1 MPDIPSK
8 ISELIETFDRNIEA
22 YHSPQYY
29 ETQLRIEFIDPFF
42 EELGWDVINK
52 AGNAPQYRDVIH
64 EDAISIAGATK
75 APDYCFRIGGVR
87 KFFLETK
94 KPSINIK
101 GDREPAYQL
110 RRYAWS
116 AKLPL
121 SILTNFEE
129 FAIYDCLTRPSHT
142 DSAATARIMLLS
154 YKDYPDKWQE
164 IAAIFSKDAILK
176 GSFDKFA
183 VSEKGKRGTTTV
195 DKEFLAE
202 IESWRR
208 ILAQI
213 IAIRNR
219 SLSIPELNFAV
230 QQTIDRILF
239 LRMCEDRGIEPL
251 GQLQAIISG
260 DRVYPRLCEI
270 FEKADQK
277 YNSGLFHFED
287 EPNREPPDKLTLNL
301 VVDDDKLKW
310 ILGSLYYPRSPYEFS
325 VMPPEIL
332 GNVYEQFLGKVITL
346 TPAHH
351 AKIEEKPEVKKAGG
365 VYYTPSYIVDYIVK
379 NTVVKLL
386 GAFPNTLSE
395 PVLSL
400 VERVE
405 GSDSAGHCEEAE
417 GRRGN
422 LRNDPSCHSE
432 SGKAVVPDEES
443 HSSIANLKSKIEN
456 HNPLTPKQVAHLRI
470 LDPAC
475 GSGSFLLGAYTH
487 LLDYHLDWYTKD
499 DPETWLKKKNP
510 PIYQVSPHTCGG
522 GPFYRL
528 TVSEKK
534 RILLNNIFGVDID
547 PQAVEVT
554 KLSLLLKVLEGE
566 NSQTL
571 QNQYLM
577 FHERALPDL
586 ANNIKCGN
594 SLIAPD
600 FFDNLEPSVIA
611 SEAKQSHHR
620 HSREACPERSRG
632 SGNLDDLRQKINP
645 FDWQQEFPQI
655 FSRKNAGFD
664 AVIGNPPYLKEY
676 TNHQPFHDLQGT
688 KLYKYYQGKMDLW
701 CIFACHALDL
711 LKKGG
716 LHSFIAPNNWITNY
730 GASKLRDK
738 ILSETN
744 FRIFVDF
751 GSYMVFQN
759 ASIQTMIY
767 LLEKT
772 GKPNYGETEYKRL
785 NIKKISE
792 SELVQFLERNKIT
805 PKVGISFSTK
815 IESIGKGR
823 VFTFV
828 NPKALKIIDTI
839 YCKGNYRF
847 KENEIAQGIVSPQD
861 YVISNHLSKLRKKE
875 ISLGE
880 GIFILSDE
888 EKDKMKLNQ
897 TEKKYIK
904 PFYTTEELYRY
915 HGDSKNKLWI
925 IYTNKQALEQ
935 IANMPNISKHLDRF
949 KSVITSDNK
958 PYGLHRARNED
969 FFTGEKITSLRKT
982 DKPHFTYTDFPCY
995 VSQTFFVLKPKDINL
1010 KYLTGLL
1017 NSKLIMYWLKHKGK
1031 MQGDILQIDK
1041 EPLLNI
1047 PIRTID
1053 FDNPE
1058 DKAIHDKM
1066 VQLVERM
1073 LELHKKLSTARIP
1086 DEKTRIQRE
1095 ISATDSQIDKLVY
1108 SLYGLIENE
1117 IKIVEESEKQ

>member
-22 YHSPQYY
+22 YHSQQYN

-42 EELGWDVINK
+42 EELGWDVTNK

-121 SILTNFEE
+121 SILTDFEE

-154 YKDYPDKWQE
+154 YKDYPDKWHE
-164 IAAIFSKDAILK
+164 IAAIFSKDAIWK

-219 SLSIPELNFAV
+219 SLSIPEINFAV

-251 GQLQAIISG
+251 GQLQAITPG

-379 NTVVKLL
+379 NTVGKLL
-386 GAFPNTLSE
+386 
-395 PVLSL
+395 
-400 VERVE
+400 E
-405 GSDSAGHCEEAE
+405 GS
-417 GRRGN
+417 
-422 LRNDPSCHSE
+422 SCHSE
-432 SGKAVVPDEES
+432 RLVRRSFSEGGSEES

-456 HNPLTPKQVAHLRI
+456 YNPLTPKQVAHLRI

-475 GSGSFLLGAYTH
+475 GSGSFLLGAYTS
-487 LLDYHLDWYTKD
+487 LLNYHLDWYINN
-499 DPETWLKKKNP
+499 DPKTWLKKKNP
-510 PIYQVSPHTCGG
+510 PIYQVPSSQCLAPQFIAGSPISN
-522 GPFYRL
+522 YRL
-528 TVSEKK
+528 TITEKK

-571 QNQYLM
+571 ESQYRL

-594 SLIAPD
+594 SLIGPD
-600 FFDNLEPSVIA
+600 FFE
-611 SEAKQSHHR
+611 
-620 HSREACPERSRG
+620 
-632 SGNLDDLRQKINP
+632 NLDVIPPPQSFSRRRHGDERNLDHLRQKINP
-645 FDWQQEFPQI
+645 FDWQKEFPQV
-655 FSRKNAGFD
+655 FSRKNLEAQRRSAVGGPKADGFD
-664 AVIGNPPYLKEY
+664 AVIGNPPYVRQETIGEFKQYFQRHYKVYHGVADLYSYFIERGVSLLKEGGY
-676 TNHQPFHDLQGT
+676 FAYIVSNKWLRTNYAEPLRRWLKNHCIEQIIDFGDLPVFQSATTYPCILVISKNAPSKYFTVTQVKSLDFQDLSEYIGKNNYPVT
-688 KLYKYYQGKMDLW
+688 QATLSDTGWSLTDESTQRLLQKLTERGVPLEKYVDGKIYRGILTGLNEAFV
-701 CIFACHALDL
+701 INPETRDL
-711 LKKGG
+711 L
-716 LHSFIAPNNWITNY
+716 
-730 GASKLRDK
+730 
-738 ILSETN
+738 
-744 FRIFVDF
+744 
-751 GSYMVFQN
+751 
-759 ASIQTMIY
+759 
-767 LLEKT
+767 
-772 GKPNYGETEYKRL
+772 
-785 NIKKISE
+785 IKKDPKSSE
-792 SELVQFLERNKIT
+792 I
-805 PKVGISFSTK
+805 
-815 IESIGKGR
+815 
-823 VFTFV
+823 
-828 NPKALKIIDTI
+828 
-839 YCKGNYRF
+839 
-847 KENEIAQGIVSPQD
+847 
-861 YVISNHLSKLRKKE
+861 
-875 ISLGE
+875 
-880 GIFILSDE
+880 
-888 EKDKMKLNQ
+888 
-897 TEKKYIK
+897 IK
-904 PFYTTEELYRY
+904 PFLLGRDIKRY
-915 HGDSKNKLWI
+915 QSPKSTCYLIFSRRGIDITQYPAIKEHLALF
-925 IYTNKQALEQ
+925 KQGL
-935 IANMPNISKHLDRF
+935 MP
-949 KSVITSDNK
+949 
-958 PYGLHRARNED
+958 
-969 FFTGEKITSLRKT
+969 
-982 DKPHFTYTDFPCY
+982 
-995 VSQTFFVLKPKDINL
+995 KPKDWKGSEWKGRKPGSYLWFEIQDTIDYHAEFNKPKIIYPNICKRPEFTFDDKGIFTNQKCFIIHVND
-1010 KYLTGLL
+1010 KYLLGIL
-1017 NSKLIMYWLKHKGK
+1017 NSSLTYFLFRETLPKLR
-1031 MQGDILQIDK
+1031 GDFY
-1041 EPLLNI
+1041 EPSYI
-1047 PIRTID
+1047 YFSKFPIYKINSS
-1053 FDNPE
+1053 NPDE
-1058 DKAIHDKM
+1058 KTKHDKM
-1066 VQLVERM
+1066 VKLVEQM
-1073 LELHKKLSTARIP
+1073 LDLHKKLSAAKIP
-1086 DEKTRIQRE
+1086 DEKTRIQRQ
-1095 ISATDSQIDKLVY
+1095 ITTTDSQIDKLVY
-1108 SLYGLIENE
+1108 KLYNLTDEE
-1117 IKIVEESEKQ
+1117 IKIVEGASN